1 MPLQFRNIDV
11 SPDALVTEWG
21 VEGLLAAID
30 RGTLADWRRIRRAID
45 IDPWGDVARD
55 LEDAL
60 AIAEDRGAGAVLRE
74 SLARSR
80 RRLEAA
86 ERSAVAAELRAL
98 LAASG
103 LSQAAF
109 ARRLGTSRSRLNTWL
124 NGRVTP
130 KATLVVRARALAERE
145 RDATSFLIP

>member
-11 SPDALVTEWG
+11 SPAAPVSEWG

-30 RGTLADWRRIRRAID
+30 RGTLADWRRIHRAIET
-45 IDPWGDVARD
+45 DPWGELARD

-60 AIAEDRGAGAVLRE
+60 AMAEDRGAAALLRE

-80 RRLEAA
+80 RRLETA
-86 ERSAVAAELRAL
+86 ERATVAAELRAL

-130 KATLVVRARALAERE
+130 KATLVVRARGVAERE
-145 RDATSFLIP
+145 RDAKGVGCG